1 MLKLVFY
8 YYSSTINTPPLPI
21 FLPLSKTLLQQWK
34 RKTCGFPFKDWNLRH
49 RKIKGH
55 QKSIQRLPIKQLSF
69 FLKSGQ
75 WEWSCSEILAL
86 KSLGKD
92 VQKKHGIAKGWPQ
105 VSWMQSVRPS
115 FSLEVILSLSPGL
128 RWTFKNKRKSN
139 SSEIDFLYEIFY
151 Y

>member
-69 FLKSGQ
+69 FSEIRTVGVELFWNSGPQELRQGCSEETWHSQGLTTSLLNAVCKAILLTRSYLKSI
-75 WEWSCSEILAL
+75 S
-86 KSLGKD
+86 
-92 VQKKHGIAKGWPQ
+92 WPQ
-105 VSWMQSVRPS
+105 M
-115 FSLEVILSLSPGL
+115 
-128 RWTFKNKRKSN
+128 
-139 SSEIDFLYEIFY
+139 DF
-151 Y
+151 